1 MAADSLGAPSTV
13 LPALSPGLPP
23 VVDAGRLGVTMS
35 DSPGERKQV
44 VVDGAAAIAE
54 VLAYAHPRPDV
65 SATQTQK
72 NQYAVRFAERLAEL
86 VARDL
91 QPMFPGIEATTKRN
105 AAAVR
110 GKKQLDINFST
121 PQLGLALGISLKS
134 VHLRDVGSS
143 QRYTHNMKR
152 NEEELRIEANAYH
165 KRQPYAV
172 MVGVLLLP
180 FDSCTDGKKDNPSSF
195 GSWVR
200 HLRPYTGRA
209 GPTDEPDVFEK
220 LYIGLYEPDGSDF
233 RFFDVAS
240 DPPKNQRPRL
250 DGALKGGDGRV
261 QRLLSYGEFLAA
273 IFHAYLARNSAD
285 FRWADGDEDPLEP
298 E

>member
-1 MAADSLGAPSTV
+1 
-13 LPALSPGLPP
+13 
-23 VVDAGRLGVTMS
+23 MS
-35 DSPGERKQV
+35 DRPMGRMGKYV
-44 VVDGAAAIAE
+44 GGADVITD
-54 VLAYAHPRPDV
+54 VLAYAQPRPDV
-65 SATQTQK
+65 TATQASK

-91 QPMFPGIEATTKRN
+91 QPMLPGIEATTKRN
-105 AAAVR
+105 AASAR

-121 PQLGLALGISLKS
+121 PNLGLALGISLKS
-134 VHLRDVGSS
+134 VHLRDVGGS

-172 MVGVLLLP
+172 MAGVLLLP

-200 HLRPYTGRA
+200 HLRPYTGRT
-209 GPTDEPDVFEK
+209 GPSDEADVFEK

-240 DPPKNQRPRL
+240 DPPRNQRPKH
-250 DGALKGGDGRV
+250 DGALKGADGRP
-261 QRLLSYGEFLAA
+261 QRLLSYEEFLDAVY
-273 IFHAYLARNSAD
+273 HAYLARNSAE
-285 FRWADGDEDPLEP
+285 FRWADGDEEPIEP